1 MLRLKPRRAYGSNV
15 PLSARMSNSGV
26 KFVPINYTW
35 YDMTMQQTIRY
46 TTTRDQVR
54 LAWASSGSGP
64 PMVKASN
71 WLTHLEYDWESPV
84 LRHWVRFLSRH
95 FSLIRYDERGCGLTQ
110 RSVESVTIDHWI
122 DDLEDVIEAARP
134 PRPFAL
140 IGISQGACACI
151 EYAVRHPERV
161 SHLILYGGYVRG
173 WTLHKNPEHVRE
185 GRAMVELTEL
195 GWGRQDPIYRRL
207 LTKRFLPEGSEEQ
220 MQWFDELCVRSV
232 SPEMAARLLQSRGEA
247 DVSALLPSVK
257 VPTLVAHANGDQ
269 ISPLSQGQRLAEGI
283 PGAQFVML
291 DSHNHILLEHEPAWQ
306 RFCEAVLDFTGV
318 RSQAEDELFRSL
330 SEREREILGK
340 LVSGMTNAEIGRLLF
355 ISDKT
360 VRNQLTRIYEKLG
373 VSSRSQAIV
382 FARDHGFGVT

>member
-1 MLRLKPRRAYGSNV
+1 
-15 PLSARMSNSGV
+15 
-26 KFVPINYTW
+26 
-35 YDMTMQQTIRY
+35 MQQTIRY
-46 TTTRDQVR
+46 MTTRDRVR

-64 PMVKASN
+64 SMVKASN

-84 LRHWVRFLSRH
+84 LSHWVRFLSRH

-110 RSVESVTIDHWI
+110 RAVDSVSIDHWI
-122 DDLEDVIEAARP
+122 DDLEDVIEVARP
-134 PRPFAL
+134 QRPFIL
-140 IGISQGACACI
+140 IGISQGACACV
-151 EYAVRHPERV
+151 EYAARYPERL

-173 WTLHKNPEHVRE
+173 WTLHNNPEHVRE

-195 GWGRQDPIYRRL
+195 GWGRPNPIYRRL
-207 LTKRFLPEGSEEQ
+207 LTKRFLPEGTEEQ
-220 MQWFDELCVRSV
+220 MCWFDELCTRSV

-247 DVSALLPSVK
+247 DISSLLPRVR
-257 VPTLVAHANGDQ
+257 VPTLVLHASGDQ
-269 ISPLSQGQRLAEGI
+269 IAGLSQGQRLAEGI

-291 DSHNHILLEHEPAWQ
+291 DSPNHIMLEHEPAWQ

-318 RSQAEDELFRSL
+318 RSQAEDAVFRSL
-330 SEREREILGK
+330 SEREREILEK

-373 VSSRSQAIV
+373 VANRSQAIV
-382 FARDHGFGVT
+382 FAMDHGFDVT